1 MIDAY
6 TTSKVETDGSRTIR
20 DPLSALNLEGL
31 IPNETTRA
39 WVVEQYVQ
47 LSSGLGLRTL
57 KRFAGIPLQLSL
69 ERDDVRGALIV
80 PNKNTYAWA
89 TEAVG
94 DGGDIKIRNDIWKQA
109 SEISTYSG
117 VPVQSVLA
125 NFATFED
132 PTAAIFEAK
141 KDRGLIRTALTPA
154 ASGRIQF
161 AGAGKETVRGIFEDK
176 NLESTKQRIDY
187 VRQNLA
193 STSRVK
199 PSAVRIGGDGQE
211 KPVFQDRKSLYSI
224 DAVSAGEQAASAR
237 QVVSITER
245 LIMLQDANLASSG
258 VEGSAIKLIGGL
270 KQIGESLLSM
280 AETYDMTESSR
291 AKLKNS
297 SEELRKAMEL
307 GIDGKIEGQALFN
320 LLAEQLA
327 FAMAA
332 AFQKGEGGRAIS
344 DRDVEA
350 QRAVLGLRSLLASE
364 QGSRKNLMYLKQ
376 EFSRIAEINTA
387 YAEAGDSLDFKAA
400 YIVDH
405 AGSQPRS
412 IKELL
417 AKGNITQVDKAFDL
431 DAYLNETPGIVSGGG
446 PALQAVTLS
455 NGQTINVELAK

>member
-1 MIDAY
+1 M
-6 TTSKVETDGSRTIR
+6 K
-20 DPLSALNLEGL
+20 
-31 IPNETTRA
+31 
-39 WVVEQYVQ
+39 
-47 LSSGLGLRTL
+47 
-57 KRFAGIPLQLSL
+57 
-69 ERDDVRGALIV
+69 
-80 PNKNTYAWA
+80 
-89 TEAVG
+89 
-94 DGGDIKIRNDIWKQA
+94 
-109 SEISTYSG
+109 
-117 VPVQSVLA
+117 
-125 NFATFED
+125 
-132 PTAAIFEAK
+132 
-141 KDRGLIRTALTPA
+141 
-154 ASGRIQF
+154 
-161 AGAGKETVRGIFEDK
+161 
-176 NLESTKQRIDY
+176 
-187 VRQNLA
+187 
-193 STSRVK
+193 
-199 PSAVRIGGDGQE
+199 
-211 KPVFQDRKSLYSI
+211 
-224 DAVSAGEQAASAR
+224 
-237 QVVSITER
+237 
-245 LIMLQDANLASSG
+245 
-258 VEGSAIKLIGGL
+258 
-270 KQIGESLLSM
+270 
-280 AETYDMTESSR
+280 
-291 AKLKNS
+291 
-297 SEELRKAMEL
+297 L